1 MISLSS
7 AGDNLRIEERR
18 HGMKRNQELCIQIMK
33 TSRSAEVS
41 MPSLSYRD
49 FEGITVDIFVE
60 HCKLL
65 DGEGLV
71 EAQLAFG
78 GVAHI
83 RLTPRGHDFLDGLDQ
98 ERPEGS
104 TPMEVKLNVMA
115 IPEEIELEKAWRLGA
130 PLGEGGFA
138 KVYLAQNE
146 KGEPAVIKLVPK
158 DPGAQRELLFE
169 ELNGVPHVVPIID
182 SGDWDDHWVLVMPQA
197 DKSLRD
203 HLGEVGGGLPT
214 EDAVSVLV
222 DLAEA
227 LVAVEDKVVHRDI
240 KPENILLLDGCWHLA
255 DFGIARYA
263 EATTASDTFKYCMTS
278 AYAAPEQWR
287 GERATSATDVYAFGV
302 VAHELLTGERPF
314 DGPDY
319 RHQHL
324 EESPKA
330 MIGIPEKL
338 RSLVGECLYKGPGA
352 RPLPQNL
359 LARLRA
365 SMGAA
370 SPAGARLQQANA
382 VAVELR
388 AEAARQ
394 QSAAHAEA
402 DRRGELYADADRSL
416 ANMLAMLDRQ
426 IKDNAPAVRTSSDP
440 YLNRWE
446 LNNAAV
452 WVNFPAPVGL
462 GRDRG
467 LPFEVIAHTKI
478 SVSGSADRSGY
489 TGRSH
494 SLWYCDAQEKGT
506 FRWYETAFMET
517 FGTNTPFAP
526 FAMPPEASDTAK
538 ALSPALHTHQV
549 AWPFMPIDQGDEGS
563 FVERWMGWFGEAS
576 QGQLRCPARLP
587 ELEPH
592 SSWRRGS

>member
-1 MISLSS
+1 MRDTYNLLSDGIVKLVRALS
-7 AGDNLRIEERR
+7 EVERSDLDEWAAARGYERYVGSSVKGDACIDWDDKKARAALLGRIVGDADRLLELSRRTQGLLDEDSTERQRIVEASELLEQLLLQDVERIEEGVGLKEGVSRDRIVSVHDPEMR
-18 HGMKRNQELCIQIMK
+18 HGHKSSSKR
-33 TSRSAEVS
+33 
-41 MPSLSYRD
+41 
-49 FEGITVDIFVE
+49 F
-60 HCKLL
+60 
-65 DGEGLV
+65 DG
-71 EAQLAFG
+71 
-78 GVAHI
+78 H
-83 RLTPRGHDFLDGLDQ
+83 
-98 ERPEGS
+98 
-104 TPMEVKLNVMA
+104 
-115 IPEEIELEKAWRLGA
+115 KA
-130 PLGEGGFA
+130 
-138 KVYLAQNE
+138 
-146 KGEPAVIKLVPK
+146 
-158 DPGAQRELLFE
+158 
-169 ELNGVPHVVPIID
+169 
-182 SGDWDDHWVLVMPQA
+182 S
-197 DKSLRD
+197 
-203 HLGEVGGGLPT
+203 
-214 EDAVSVLV
+214 
-222 DLAEA
+222 
-227 LVAVEDKVVHRDI
+227 VAVDTDSQVITAVDVL
-240 KPENILLLDGCWHLA
+240 PGNASGCWHLA

-263 EATTASDTFKYCMTS
+263 EATTASDAFKYFMTP

-302 VAHELLTGERPF
+302 VAHELLAGERPF
-314 DGPDY
+314 DRPDY

-426 IKDNAPAVRTSSDP
+426 IKDNAPAVWTSSDP

-526 FAMPPEASDTAK
+526 SAMSPEASDTAK
-538 ALSPALHTHQV
+538 ALSPALHTYQV

-563 FVERWMGWFGEAS
+563 FVERWMSWFGEAA
-576 QGQLRCPARLP
+576 QGQLRYPGRSP
-587 ELEPH
+587 EVEPH